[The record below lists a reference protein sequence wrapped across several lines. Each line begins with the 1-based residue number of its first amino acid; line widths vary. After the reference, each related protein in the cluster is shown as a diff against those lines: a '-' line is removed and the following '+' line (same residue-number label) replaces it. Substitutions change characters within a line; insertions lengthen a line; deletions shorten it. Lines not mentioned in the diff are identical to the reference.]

1 MLFSPKNILHLDGA
15 YHIPATVEARAGAVL
30 CEPIFAELWQG
41 FTHHTSDI
49 SVSPTEK
56 NVLFIGD
63 AEPITTEGAS
73 YAINVTPRGIAISA
87 EDRIGL
93 IHGFLA
99 LLDRIR
105 MTDGE
110 EGGTQIDAFALRE
123 TPKMKNRMVHFCV
136 FPETEL
142 WELERFIRFAGAL
155 RFSHIVLE
163 FWGMLRYDVMGELA
177 WKHAYSKEEI
187 RPLITLAKTLGLS
200 VIPMFNHWGHAAASR
215 VMHGKHVV
223 LNQNPALASYFNE
236 DGWCWDVQKQKV
248 RALLRA
254 VREEL
259 CELCGE
265 GEYFHIGCD
274 EACSFEWTKAG
285 MDTITDFINEVTAE
299 LRKNGR
305 RAIIWGDMFI
315 YREKYFDPKKEYA
328 ANAPSSEDAKYLRDR
343 LDHNILIAD
352 WQYAV
357 SNAPVETA
365 KIFCDE
371 GFDTL
376 LCPWDGYRGQ
386 NADACIETADEYA
399 LFGVMHTT
407 WHTLS
412 TGFPYILHTAL
423 GCFNGSRIPL
433 VMLHS
438 TAAAFL
444 RKVYFTGGDYTRSG
458 WSKTQIGDI
467 YK

>member
-1 MLFSPKNILHLDGA
+1 MLFSSKNIVLQEGA
-15 YHIPATVEARAGAVL
+15 FRIPVEAEARASTAL
-30 CEPIFAELWQG
+30 CADVFAEFWQG
-41 FTHHTSDI
+41 FTHHTSKL
-49 SVSPTEK
+49 SVSPADE
-56 NVLFIGD
+56 NVFLIGD
-63 AEPITTEGAS
+63 AEPLPTEGAA
-73 YAINVTPRGIAISA
+73 YAINVTPAGIAVTA

-93 IHGFLA
+93 IYGFLA

-110 EGGTQIDAFALRE
+110 EDGTQIDAFVLRE
-123 TPKMKNRMVHFCV
+123 TPKIKNRMVHFCI

-177 WKHAYSKEEI
+177 WKHAYSKEDI
-187 RPLITLAKTLGLS
+187 RPLITLAKALGLS

-215 VMHGKHVV
+215 GMHGKHVV
-223 LNQNPALASYFNE
+223 LNQNPSLASYFSE
-236 DGWCWDVQKQKV
+236 DGWCWDIRKQKV
-248 RALLRA
+248 RALLRS

-274 EACSFEWTKAG
+274 EACSFDWTKTG
-285 MDTITDFINEVTAE
+285 MDTITDFINEVAAE

-305 RAIIWGDMFI
+305 RAIIWGDMFMH
-315 YREKYFDPKKEYA
+315 REEYFDPQKEYA
-328 ANAPSSEDAKYLRDR
+328 ANAPSSKDAKYLRDR
-343 LDHNILIAD
+343 LDHNVLIAD
-352 WQYAV
+352 WQYCV
-357 SNAPVETA
+357 SDAPVETA
-365 KIFCDE
+365 NIFCDE
-371 GFDTL
+371 DFDTM
-376 LCPWDGYRGQ
+376 LCPWDSYHGK
-386 NADACIETADEYA
+386 NADACIGTVDDCA

-412 TGFPYILHTAL
+412 KGFPYILHTAVES
-423 GCFNGSRIPL
+423 FDGSRIPHI
-433 VMLHS
+433 VLHS
-438 TAAAFL
+438 TTAAFL
-444 RKVYFTGGDYTRSG
+444 RKVYDAKGEYRKSG

-467 YK
+467 T

>member
-1 MLFSPKNILHLDGA
+1 MLFTPKNLISGEGTFVIPSHIDARVGA
-15 YHIPATVEARAGAVL
+15 AL
-30 CEPIFAELWQG
+30 CDPIFPELWQG
-41 FTHHTSDI
+41 FAHHMSTL
-49 SVSPTEK
+49 SVCPTDG
-56 NVLFIGD
+56 NVFFIGD
-63 AEPITTEGAS
+63 AEPLPTEGAS
-73 YAINVTPRGIAISA
+73 YAIHVTQKGIAISA

-110 EGGTQIDAFALRE
+110 EGGTQIDAFVLRE
-123 TPKMKNRMVHFCV
+123 TPKIKNRMVHFCI

-155 RFSHIVLE
+155 RFSHVVLE

-187 RPLITLAKTLGLS
+187 RPLIALAKALGLS
-200 VIPMFNHWGHAAASR
+200 VIPMFNHWGHAAGSR

-223 LNQNPALASYFNE
+223 LDQAPALADYFNE
-236 DGWCWDVQKQKV
+236 DGWCWDIRKQKV
-248 RALLRA
+248 RALLRS

-274 EACSFEWTKAG
+274 EACSFEWTKTGANAVA
-285 MDTITDFINEVTAE
+285 DFINEVSEE
-299 LRKNGR
+299 LEEKGR
-305 RAIIWGDMFI
+305 RTIIWGDMFMC
-315 YREKYFDPKKEYA
+315 REKYFDPKKEYA

-343 LDHNILIAD
+343 LNHNIVIAD
-352 WQYAV
+352 WNYAI
-357 SNAPVETA
+357 NKAPVESA
-365 KIFCDE
+365 KIFRDE

-376 LCPWDGYRGQ
+376 ICPWDSYQGK

-412 TGFPYILHTAL
+412 TGFPYVLHTAVE
-423 GCFNGSRIPL
+423 CFDGSRIPL
-433 VMLHS
+433 VVLHS

-444 RKVYFTGGDYTRSG
+444 RKVWSSGGEYRKAG

-467 YK
+467 YR